1 MDFKISI
8 STSVLVI
15 WFFWLRI
22 YEDHIWRALSQ
33 WFLPLEECLNFWS
46 TNHPCSCMGHPVSD
60 HGDSLCDSVRGTHSV
75 RPTPDWYLKQRDCE
89 MRHFHVISFGGK
101 FARALLSDPKSP
113 AHFRI
118 VWYFLLFFKKVDR
131 KNWAAK
137 NSDNYPRCVI
147 NEDLT
152 KNSNAYLRSN
162 LQIAIFWKTKEAVR
176 NCNF

>member
-1 MDFKISI
+1 
-8 STSVLVI
+8 
-15 WFFWLRI
+15 
-22 YEDHIWRALSQ
+22 
-33 WFLPLEECLNFWS
+33 
-46 TNHPCSCMGHPVSD
+46 MGHPVSD

-131 KNWAAK
+131 KNWAPK

-152 KNSNAYLRSN
+152 KNSNAYLQSN

-176 NCNF
+176 KSYQFLGLLNWHQLLYWWDFCSHPWRILWASAFIIIYWNQPLTEGLHFSFSNRKSR